1 MFLWRSLI
9 YPQYV
14 TSFSVQSKNIGWVTI
29 LFHTRCCALKKLTED
44 TAIYLVPSTC
54 QVMGA
59 RCFTSVISGSVQF
72 SRSVMSDSL
81 WPHERHHARPPG
93 PSPTLGVYPNSCP
106 LSQWCHPTIS
116 SSVIPFSSC
125 LQSFP
130 TSGSFQKSQLFASG
144 GHNIGVSASTS
155 VLPVNTQDWFPQ
167 LMVPISLL
175 WQKGKLSINWVYNF
189 LALIDM
195 TLCMKLLLSCIL
207 ILHCNIVHSQARGRI
222 FSQVK
227 YY

>member
-1 MFLWRSLI
+1 MIHSFQSL
-9 YPQYV
+9 
-14 TSFSVQSKNIGWVTI
+14 SHVQLYTTHAVQ
-29 LFHTRCCALKKLTED
+29 HTRLP
-44 TAIYLVPSTC
+44 Y
-54 QVMGA
+54 
-59 RCFTSVISGSVQF
+59 
-72 SRSVMSDSL
+72 
-81 WPHERHHARPPG
+81 
-93 PSPTLGVYPNSCP
+93 PSPTPRAYSNSSP
-106 LSQWCHPTIS
+106 LSLWCHPIIS

-125 LQSFP
+125 PQSFP
-130 TSGSFQKSQLFASG
+130 ASGSLSMSQLFASG